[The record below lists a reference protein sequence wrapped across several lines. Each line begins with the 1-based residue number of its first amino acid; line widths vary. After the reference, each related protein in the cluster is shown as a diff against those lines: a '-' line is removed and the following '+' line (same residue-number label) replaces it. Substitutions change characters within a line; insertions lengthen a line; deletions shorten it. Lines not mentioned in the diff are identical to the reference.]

1 MINTAT
7 QTEKPDKIYNGS
19 TLPPETIEA
28 INDFIHIDENTAFL
42 EKIDKIIEYNIKS
55 GVLVEFSLQDDLGFL
70 FDIKR
75 LIASLP
81 KPKFSNPN

>member
-1 MINTAT
+1 MTNTAT
-7 QTEKPDKIYNGS
+7 QTDHTRKVYNGS

-28 INDFIHIDENTAFL
+28 INDFIQIDHNHEFL
-42 EKIDKIIEYNIKS
+42 NKIDCLIEFNIKS
-55 GVLVEFSLQDDLGFL
+55 GVLTEYDLKDEVGFL

-81 KPKFSNPN
+81 KSKLSNPN